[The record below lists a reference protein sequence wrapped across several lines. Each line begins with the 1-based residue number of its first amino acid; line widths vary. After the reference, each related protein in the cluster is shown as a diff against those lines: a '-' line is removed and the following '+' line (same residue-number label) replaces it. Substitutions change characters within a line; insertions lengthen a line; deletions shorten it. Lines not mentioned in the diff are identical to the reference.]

1 MRKIIV
7 ALPILLV
14 CGGIARAQTEAP
26 AQPAAKGGMMKEIR
40 PACRAD
46 IKSLCSDVQP
56 GGGRI
61 AKCIRSHESDLS
73 QPCRD
78 AVTKF
83 RQSRFSNGGG
93 GDAPATAH

>member
-7 ALPILLV
+7 ALPILLISV
-14 CGGIARAQTEAP
+14 GIARAQSEAP
-26 AQPAAKGGMMKEIR
+26 AQPAAKGGMMKEVR
-40 PACRAD
+40 PVCRTD

-83 RQSRFSNGGG
+83 RRSRLSDGAG